1 MGDLIGNKIAD
12 KITNVSRTLPQ
23 NISGTLRNETENIQQ
38 DKEILR
44 EKSFS
49 PRKKQEIYNDL
60 RYNDIVMEY
69 K

>member
-1 MGDLIGNKIAD
+1 MDDLIGNKIAD

-60 RYNDIVMEY
+60 RYNDIIMEY

>member
-1 MGDLIGNKIAD
+1 MDDLIGNKIAD

-23 NISGTLRNETENIQQ
+23 NISGTLRNETENILQ

-60 RYNDIVMEY
+60 RYNDIIME
-69 K
+69 

>member
-38 DKEILR
+38 DKEIPR
-44 EKSFS
+44 EKVFLQEKN
-49 PRKKQEIYNDL
+49 RKFIM
-60 RYNDIVMEY
+60 I
-69 K
+69 

>member
-60 RYNDIVMEY
+60 RYNDIIMEY

>member
-60 RYNDIVMEY
+60 RYNDIIME
-69 K
+69 

>member
-1 MGDLIGNKIAD
+1 MDDLIGNKIAD

-60 RYNDIVMEY
+60 RYNDIIME
-69 K
+69 

>member
-23 NISGTLRNETENIQQ
+23 NISGTLRNETEKIQQ

-60 RYNDIVMEY
+60 RYNDIIME
-69 K
+69 

>member
-1 MGDLIGNKIAD
+1 MDDLIGNKIAD

-49 PRKKQEIYNDL
+49 PRKKQEIYKDL
-60 RYNDIVMEY
+60 RYNDIIME
-69 K
+69 

>member
-1 MGDLIGNKIAD
+1 MDDLIGNKIAD

>member
-1 MGDLIGNKIAD
+1 MDDLIGNKIAD

-38 DKEILR
+38 DKEIPR

-60 RYNDIVMEY
+60 RYNDIIMEY